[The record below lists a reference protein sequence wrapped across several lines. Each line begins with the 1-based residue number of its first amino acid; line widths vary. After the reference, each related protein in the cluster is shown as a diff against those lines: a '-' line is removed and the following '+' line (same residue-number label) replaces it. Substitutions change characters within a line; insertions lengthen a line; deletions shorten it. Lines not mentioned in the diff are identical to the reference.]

1 MFYRQQK
8 MHELRHHAAA
18 DLRRL
23 FQVARCAGGELAQI
37 KLLRGMTAQPHRHEV
52 HQLAVSLQIVLF
64 RRQGQRVAA
73 RLPARD
79 DGNQVHLVAVGQ
91 DVPDDGVTRLVDGDH
106 ALVALW

>member
-1 MFYRQQK
+1 
-8 MHELRHHAAA
+8 
-18 DLRRL
+18 
-23 FQVARCAGGELAQI
+23 
-37 KLLRGMTAQPHRHEV
+37 MTAQPHRHEV

-106 ALVALW
+106 ALGRAASPWWLRFSGPICTREIASTSVC

>member
-1 MFYRQQK
+1 
-8 MHELRHHAAA
+8 
-18 DLRRL
+18 
-23 FQVARCAGGELAQI
+23 
-37 KLLRGMTAQPHRHEV
+37 MTAQPHRHEV

-106 ALVALW
+106 ALVALRHLVAALLRPICTREIASTSVC